1 MEYVG
6 YCSMCDVE
14 IPNDQKN
21 SAGIAVCR
29 CGWHDES
36 FVGAIKVQ
44 PKNKNV
50 RNISLIAIGF
60 LSLFFVLAHFS
71 TWGAYSFSVPFM
83 KLQKLTGTLSVQG
96 YVDLAKVCIR
106 LSKMDCAEDTYR
118 SLYRSSR
125 NVQALAELAR
135 LQMHLGK
142 NKDATDTFASY
153 VKAGGKNGD
162 ALSNYGRALESEKRF
177 ADALKVYDRAIAA
190 RPQRLSAH
198 AVSGAVRILMKNGKY
213 SEARKRIVAF
223 HKSSRNAQGYLN
235 KELALLEL
243 HLGKRA
249 ARSIASVPGSI

>member
-1 MEYVG
+1 MENVG

-44 PKNKNV
+44 SKNKDVKNL
-50 RNISLIAIGF
+50 SLFAVGL
-60 LSLFFVLAHFS
+60 LSLFFVLTHFS
-71 TWGAYSFSVPFM
+71 TWGAYSFSVPYM
-83 KLQKLTGTLSVQG
+83 KLQKLTGTLPIEG
-96 YVDLAKVCIR
+96 YVDLAKICIR
-106 LSKMDCAEDTYR
+106 LNKMDCAEDTYQ
-118 SLYRSSR
+118 SLYRSSK
-125 NVQALAELAR
+125 NIQALAELAR

-142 NKDATDTFASY
+142 NKEATHTFAAY
-153 VKAGGKNGD
+153 VKAGGRNGD
-162 ALSNYGRALESEKRF
+162 ALSNYARALESEKRIS
-177 ADALKVYDRAIAA
+177 DALKVYELAIAA
-190 RPQRLSAH
+190 RPQTLSAQ

-223 HKSSRNAQGYLN
+223 HQNSRNGKGYLN
-235 KELALLEL
+235 KELALLEM
-243 HLGKRA
+243 HLNKRA